1 MGRLRR
7 ATQGL
12 PQTER
17 LAPVKD
23 GAILLD
29 IARGTLV
36 DEEGLLAGLRSGRL
50 KATLHVFEKE
60 PLADDHP
67 LRGEERC
74 IITAHLAGPVMTE
87 CRRRLLAVASGFR
100 RVLTEGEACHA
111 SYRSAMWKSGL
122 KE

>member
-1 MGRLRR
+1 FRRRPRPATLHPRCERRGGSFRRSLLLLRTRSRRRLSDCTPRGPAGRGTGRGAAGMGRLRR

-36 DEEGLLAGLRSGRL
+36 DEEGLLADRW
-50 KATLHVFEKE
+50 
-60 PLADDHP
+60 
-67 LRGEERC
+67 
-74 IITAHLAGPVMTE
+74 
-87 CRRRLLAVASGFR
+87 RRLLAVGSGFR

-111 SYRSAMWKSGL
+111 S
-122 KE
+122 

>member
-29 IARGTLV
+29 IARGTFV
-36 DEEGLLAGLRSGRL
+36 DEEGLLADRW
-50 KATLHVFEKE
+50 
-60 PLADDHP
+60 
-67 LRGEERC
+67 
-74 IITAHLAGPVMTE
+74 
-87 CRRRLLAVASGFR
+87 RRLLAVASGFL

-111 SYRSAMWKSGL
+111 SYRSVMWKSGL